1 MTCNQLDIFTDH
13 RTAPVIVGKQ
23 KPIQREIVTENLP
36 FFDESTAIEQNT
48 IFEEV
53 KK

>member
-1 MTCNQLDIFTDH
+1 MTYHQLDLFPDH
-13 RTAPVIVGKQ
+13 QPAPVIVGKQ